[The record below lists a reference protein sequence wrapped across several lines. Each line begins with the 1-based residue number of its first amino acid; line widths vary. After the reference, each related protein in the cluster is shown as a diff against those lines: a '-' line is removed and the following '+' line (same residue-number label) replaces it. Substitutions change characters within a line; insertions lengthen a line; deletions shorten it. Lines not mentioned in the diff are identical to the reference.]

1 MLNGL
6 KSKFE
11 DVKRKHDVSINTK
24 GSDELKQVQKKI
36 DELQKQIDLNEKNHE
51 SNDENILDA
60 EKKLNQKTIEIE
72 RHKESDS
79 EKEVK
84 SKSLKDDIE
93 KLDKGLSAEKDKLH
107 KNRENLRK
115 KRIAN
120 IALLD
125 QKKHLIDE

>member
-6 KSKFE
+6 KTKFE

-36 DELQKQIDLNEKNHE
+36 DELQKLIDLNEKNHE

-72 RHKESDS
+72 KHKESDS